1 MARGNIF
8 LGKARGKVG
17 SVVLSKGRRGEMI
30 SRAYQ
35 PQVLNPKSSS
45 QVLQRALFA
54 SATIAGSK
62 LSDLVDH
69 SFDGIKEGQDNRNE
83 FVRLNTNA
91 LRAIAK
97 SEGQATVN
105 PFVSAKGSGMIKPAP
120 WILSNG
126 SLGVCNVGQ
135 YLTTSLNVDGVPTS
149 PGSLA
154 AWKKAFPWIKGGAQ
168 LTIVAIIR
176 ERKILDGISF
186 NVRKYR
192 VVFNSLIDTLPID
205 SSLGTYSS
213 GIGWGFYTGLLD
225 LTKCSGGVV
234 NNIGDDKVY
243 SFNHLYVIDGEQEGD
258 PSHIGLV
265 PLDRLYIPE
274 AWAVIG
280 TQYDDTL
287 TDPWKHTKSKMYVSS
302 EYEDSNDNIATYGKQ
317 NRIVSSEYYLDQAEG
332 YGDTI
337 DNLTLDEIVSGVVGS
352 QGVVE
357 KVLKYG
363 STNTYGPIAEG
374 SPVYF
379 QFVLPSGF
387 KASNVK
393 AYNGESSLGNDWAIQ
408 ITNNGKIVN
417 ISGPMPT
424 TASFQANI
432 SFDVFNKLNGSS
444 VGRAAI
450 RCNVSKAN
458 S

>member
-91 LRAIAK
+91 LRTIAK
-97 SEGQATVN
+97 SEGQASVN

-126 SLGVCNVGQ
+126 SLGVCNVGE
-135 YLTTSLNVDGVPTS
+135 YLTSGVTIDGTPFE
-149 PGSLA
+149 PGMLA
-154 AWKKAFPWIKGGAQ
+154 AWKSAFPWIKGGAQ
-168 LTIVAIIR
+168 LTIVSIIR
-176 ERKILDGISF
+176 KTNILEGISF
-186 NVRKYR
+186 FVRKYR
-192 VVFNSLIDTLPID
+192 VVFKSLIDSLPLDTIFGD
-205 SSLGTYSS
+205 AAG
-213 GIGWGFYTGLLD
+213 GWGFYTDFLD
-225 LTKCSGGVV
+225 LPKCSGGVV
-234 NNIGDDKVY
+234 HDIIGRKVY
-243 SFNHLYVIDGEQEGD
+243 TLEYLANISGEVNHIGFVSNSHLYV
-258 PSHIGLV
+258 PV
-265 PLDRLYIPE
+265 

-287 TDPWKHTKSKMYVSS
+287 TDPWKHTHSKMYVSS
-302 EYEDSNDNIATYGKQ
+302 EYEDTDDNIATYGAQ
-317 NRIVSSEYYLDQAEG
+317 RRIVSSEYYLDQAEG

-337 DNLTLDEIVSGVVGS
+337 DNVTLDEIVSGVVGS
-352 QGVVE
+352 QGVNE
-357 KVLKYG
+357 KVLTYG
-363 STNTYGPIAEG
+363 GTNNYGPIAEG

-387 KASNVK
+387 KASNVS
-393 AYNGESSLGNDWAIQ
+393 AYNGEAALGNDWAIQ
-408 ITNNGKIVN
+408 ITNNGQIVN

-424 TASFQANI
+424 TTSFQANI
-432 SFDVFNKLNGSS
+432 SFDVFNRMNGSS

>member
-91 LRAIAK
+91 LRALAK
-97 SEGQATVN
+97 SDGQASVN

-126 SLGVCNVGQ
+126 SLGVCNVGKD
-135 YLTTSLNVDGVPTS
+135 LTTRVNDGAS
-149 PGSLA
+149 PLDADTLA
-154 AWKKAFPWIKGGAQ
+154 AWKSAFPWIKGGAQ
-168 LTIVAIIR
+168 LTIVSIIQKR
-176 ERKILDGISF
+176 SILEGISF
-186 NVRKYR
+186 IVRKYR
-192 VVFNSLIDTLPID
+192 VVFKPLIDSLPGD
-205 SSLGTYSS
+205 YSLGDNGSN
-213 GIGWGFYTGLLD
+213 GWGFKTALLD
-225 LTKCSGGVV
+225 ITKCSGGLV
-234 NNIGDDKVY
+234 NAVAEGNVY
-243 SFNHLYVIDGEQEGD
+243 SNPYLFEEDG
-258 PSHIGLV
+258 HIGFV
-265 PLDRLYIPE
+265 SRTDLYIPV

-280 TQYDDTL
+280 THYDDTL
-287 TDPWKHTKSKMYVSS
+287 ADPWKHTQSKMYVSS
-302 EYEDSNDNIATYGKQ
+302 EYEDSNDNIATYGAQ

-352 QGVVE
+352 QGVTE
-357 KVLKYG
+357 KVLSYG
-363 STNTYGPIAEG
+363 GSNNYGPIAEG

-393 AYNGESSLGNDWAIQ
+393 AYNGESALGNDWAIQ
-408 ITNNGKIVN
+408 ITNNGQIVN

-432 SFDVFNKLNGSS
+432 SFDVFNRLNGSS

-450 RCNVSKAN
+450 RSNISKAN

>member
-91 LRAIAK
+91 LREIAK
-97 SEGQATVN
+97 SDGQASVN

-126 SLGVCNVGQ
+126 SLGVCNVGKD
-135 YLTTSLNVDGVPTS
+135 LTTSVPVVGSVVDAST
-149 PGSLA
+149 LA
-154 AWKKAFPWIKGGAQ
+154 AWKSSFPWIKGGAQ
-168 LTIVAIIR
+168 LTIVTIIR
-176 ERKILDGISF
+176 KRSILEGISF
-186 NVRKYR
+186 IVRKYR
-192 VVFNSLIDTLPID
+192 VVFKSIIDSLPIT
-205 SSLGTYSS
+205 SSLGDRVN
-213 GIGWGFYTGLLD
+213 GWGFNIDLLD
-225 LTKCSGGVV
+225 IPKCSGGAVHEA
-234 NNIGDDKVY
+234 GLTKVY
-243 SFNHLYVIDGEQEGD
+243 SFQYLDFYEGEVTGS
-258 PSHIGLV
+258 SHIGLV
-265 PLDRLYIPE
+265 SNTDLYKPV

-287 TDPWKHTKSKMYVSS
+287 TDPWKHTHSKMYVSS
-302 EYEDSNDNIATYGKQ
+302 EYEDTNDNIATYGAQ
-317 NRIVSSEYYLDQAEG
+317 RRIVSSEYYLDQAEG

-337 DNLTLDEIVSGVVGS
+337 DNVTLDEIVSGVVGS
-352 QGVVE
+352 QGVNE
-357 KVLKYG
+357 EVLTYG
-363 STNTYGPIAEG
+363 GTNTYGPIAEG

-393 AYNGESSLGNDWAIQ
+393 ASNGEVALGNDWAIQ
-408 ITNNGKIVN
+408 ITNNGQIVN

-432 SFDVFNKLNGSS
+432 SFDVFNRLNGSS

>member
-97 SEGQATVN
+97 SEGQASVN
-105 PFVSAKGSGMIKPAP
+105 HFVSAKGSGMIKPAP

-126 SLGVCNVGQ
+126 SLGVCNVGE
-135 YLTTSLNVDGVPTS
+135 YLTTSLTIAGTQFE
-149 PGSLA
+149 PGMLA
-154 AWKKAFPWIKGGAQ
+154 AWKSAFPWIKGGAQ
-168 LTIVAIIR
+168 LTIVSIIR
-176 ERKILDGISF
+176 KRNLIEGISF
-186 NVRKYR
+186 IVRKYR
-192 VVFNSLIDTLPID
+192 VVFKSLIDSLP
-205 SSLGTYSS
+205 LNTNFGEQAA
-213 GIGWGFYTGLLD
+213 GGWGFYTDFLD
-225 LTKCSGGVV
+225 LPKCSGGVV
-234 NNIGDDKVY
+234 NDTDSGKVY
-243 SFNHLYVIDGEQEGD
+243 SFEYLDELEG
-258 PSHIGLV
+258 PERIGLA
-265 PLDRLYIPE
+265 PIAHLYIPE

-280 TQYDDTL
+280 TQYDDSL
-287 TDPWKHTKSKMYVSS
+287 ADPWKHTSSKMFVSPD
-302 EYEDSNDNIATYGKQ
+302 YQDADDNIATYGAQ
-317 NRIVSSEYYLDQAEG
+317 RRIVSSEYYLDQAEG

-337 DNLTLDEIVSGVVGS
+337 DNVTLDEIVSGVVGS
-352 QGVVE
+352 QGVNE
-357 KVLKYG
+357 AILTYG
-363 STNTYGPIAEG
+363 KTNTYGPIAEG

-393 AYNGESSLGNDWAIQ
+393 ASNGEAALGNDWAIQ
-408 ITNNGKIVN
+408 ITNNGQIVN

-432 SFDVFNKLNGSS
+432 SFDVFNRLNGSS

>member
-97 SEGQATVN
+97 SDGQASVN

-126 SLGVCNVGQ
+126 SLGVCNVGE
-135 YLTTSLNVDGVPTS
+135 YLTTNVGENHGPD
-149 PGSLA
+149 SLA

-168 LTIVAIIR
+168 LTIVSIIR
-176 ERKILDGISF
+176 KRKMPVGVSYY
-186 NVRKYR
+186 VRKYR
-192 VVFNSLIDTLPID
+192 VVFKPLIDSLPSHFI
-205 SSLGTYSS
+205 LGDT
-213 GIGWGFYTGLLD
+213 GNGWGFYTDLLD

-234 NNIGDDKVY
+234 KDQGDNNKVY
-243 SFNHLYVIDGEQEGD
+243 SFEYLAFLDGEEGD
-258 PSHIGLV
+258 PTHIGFSDDKFV
-265 PLDRLYIPE
+265 KPV

-287 TDPWKHTKSKMYVSS
+287 TDPWKHTHSKMYVSS
-302 EYEDSNDNIATYGKQ
+302 EYVDTNDNIATYGSQK
-317 NRIVSSEYYLDQAEG
+317 RIVSSEYYLDQAEG

-337 DNLTLDEIVSGVVGS
+337 DNVTLDEIVSGVVGS
-352 QGVVE
+352 QGVDE

-363 STNTYGPIAEG
+363 GTNTYGPIAEG

-387 KASNVK
+387 KASNVR
-393 AYNGESSLGNDWAIQ
+393 ASNGEAALGNDWAIQ
-408 ITNNGKIVN
+408 ITNDGKIVN

-432 SFDVFNKLNGSS
+432 SFDVFSRLNGST

-450 RCNVSKAN
+450 RCNVSKSN
-458 S
+458 

>member
-17 SVVLSKGRRGEMI
+17 SVVLSKGKRGEMI

-62 LSDLVDH
+62 LSDLIDH

-91 LRAIAK
+91 LRALAK
-97 SEGQATVN
+97 SEGQASVN

-126 SLGVCNVGQ
+126 SLGVCNVGKD
-135 YLTTSLNVDGVPTS
+135 LTQAVSAEGAGT
-149 PGSLA
+149 LA
-154 AWKKAFPWIKGGAQ
+154 AWKSSFPWIKGGAQ

-176 ERKILDGISF
+176 KRSILDGISF
-186 NVRKYR
+186 IVRKYR
-192 VVFNSLIDTLPID
+192 VVFKSLIDSLPQ
-205 SSLGTYSS
+205 SYKLGENYN
-213 GIGWGFYTGLLD
+213 GWGFYTDLLD
-225 LTKCSGGVV
+225 IPKCSGGVA
-234 NNIGDDKVY
+234 IEAGPKVY
-243 SFNHLYVIDGEQEGD
+243 SLDYLHEEEGGEH
-258 PSHIGLV
+258 PAHIGILTDN
-265 PLDRLYIPE
+265 PLYTPV

-287 TDPWKHTKSKMYVSS
+287 TDPWKHTKSTMFVSP
-302 EYEDSNDNIATYGKQ
+302 EYQDGNDNIATYGAPS
-317 NRIVSSEYYLDQAEG
+317 RIVSSEYYLDQAEG

-337 DNLTLDEIVSGVVGS
+337 DNVTLDEIVSGVVGS
-352 QGVVE
+352 QGVAE
-357 KVLKYG
+357 QVLTYG
-363 STNTYGPIAEG
+363 KTNTYGPIAEG

-393 AYNGESSLGNDWAIQ
+393 ASNGEAALGNDWAIQ
-408 ITNNGKIVN
+408 ITNNGQIVN

-432 SFDVFNKLNGSS
+432 SFDVFNRLNGSS

>member
-91 LRAIAK
+91 LRALAK
-97 SEGQATVN
+97 SEGQATIN

-126 SLGVCNVGQ
+126 SLGVCNVGE
-135 YLTTSLNVDGVPTS
+135 YLTTALA
-149 PGSLA
+149 GSYGPDTLA
-154 AWKKAFPWIKGGAQ
+154 AWKTAFPWIKGGAQ
-168 LTIVAIIR
+168 LTIVSII
-176 ERKILDGISF
+176 KKTSILEGISF
-186 NVRKYR
+186 FVRKYR
-192 VVFNSLIDTLPID
+192 VVFNPLIDSFPRDNSIGANN
-205 SSLGTYSS
+205 GT
-213 GIGWGFYTGLLD
+213 GWGFNTDILD
-225 LTKCSGGVV
+225 ITKCSGGVV
-234 NNIGDDKVY
+234 VDTGLSKVY
-243 SFNHLYVIDGEQEGD
+243 SFEYLATIEGD

-265 PLDRLYIPE
+265 SNSHLYVPV

-287 TDPWKHTKSKMYVSS
+287 SDPWKHTQSKMYVST
-302 EYEDSNDNIATYGKQ
+302 EYEDTNDNIATYGAQ
-317 NRIVSSEYYLDQAEG
+317 QRIVSSEYYLDQAEG

-337 DNLTLDEIVSGVVGS
+337 DNVTLDEIVSGVVGS
-352 QGVVE
+352 QGVE
-357 KVLKYG
+357 EQILKYG
-363 STNTYGPIAEG
+363 GTNTYGPIAEG

-387 KASNVK
+387 KASNVR
-393 AYNGESSLGNDWAIQ
+393 ASNGEASLGNDWAIQ
-408 ITNNGKIVN
+408 ITNNGQIVN

-432 SFDVFNKLNGSS
+432 SFDVFNRLNGSS

>member
-91 LRAIAK
+91 LRALAV
-97 SEGQATVN
+97 SDGQATVN

-126 SLGVCNVGQ
+126 SLGACNVGV
-135 YLTTSLNVDGVPTS
+135 YLINSADPNTFG
-149 PGSLA
+149 
-154 AWKKAFPWIKGGAQ
+154 AWKQAFPWIKGGAQ
-168 LTIVAIIR
+168 FTIVSINQRFSAT
-176 ERKILDGISF
+176 EGF
-186 NVRKYR
+186 TYFVYKYR
-192 VVFNSLIDTLPID
+192 VVFNSLIDRIADD
-205 SSLGTYSS
+205 SVTIGSVGN
-213 GIGWGFYTGLLD
+213 IQGWGFYNQYLD
-225 LTKCSGGVV
+225 LTKCSGGEDQGSEEGHVYACRQLV
-234 NNIGDDKVY
+234 NGELDDTEYIGFHSTIRFGTPV
-243 SFNHLYVIDGEQEGD
+243 
-258 PSHIGLV
+258 
-265 PLDRLYIPE
+265 

-287 TDPWKHTKSKMYVSS
+287 TDPWKHTSSKMFVSS
-302 EYEDSNDNIATYGKQ
+302 EYQDGNDNIATYGAQ

-332 YGDTI
+332 YGDII
-337 DNLTLDEIVSGVVGS
+337 DNVTLDEIVSGVVGS
-352 QGVVE
+352 QGVAE
-357 KVLKYG
+357 KVLTYG
-363 STNTYGPIAEG
+363 GTNTYGPIAEG

-387 KASNVK
+387 KASKVS
-393 AYNGESSLGNDWAIQ
+393 AYNGETVLGNDWAIQ
-408 ITNNGKIVN
+408 ITNNGQIVN

-432 SFDVFNKLNGSS
+432 SFDVFNRLNGSS

-450 RCNVSKAN
+450 RCNVSKSN
-458 S
+458 

>member
-62 LSDLVDH
+62 LSDLVNH

-91 LRAIAK
+91 LRALAV
-97 SEGQATVN
+97 SNGQASVN

-126 SLGVCNVGQ
+126 SLGVCNVGKD
-135 YLTTSLNVDGVPTS
+135 LTKSVSAEGAGT
-149 PGSLA
+149 LA
-154 AWKKAFPWIKGGAQ
+154 AWKEAFPWIKGGAQ

-176 ERKILDGISF
+176 KRNILEGISF
-186 NVRKYR
+186 VVRKYR
-192 VVFNSLIDTLPID
+192 VVFKSLIDSLPK
-205 SSLGTYSS
+205 TYRIGENYS
-213 GIGWGFYTGLLD
+213 GWGFYTDLLD
-225 LTKCSGGVV
+225 ITKCSGGRA
-234 NNIGDDKVY
+234 IETGPKVY
-243 SFNHLYVIDGEQEGD
+243 SFEYLHEEEGEQGD
-258 PSHIGLV
+258 PSHIGFLT
-265 PLDRLYIPE
+265 DFDLYKPV

-280 TQYDDTL
+280 THYDETL
-287 TDPWKHTKSKMYVSS
+287 ADPWKHTKSKMYVSS
-302 EYEDSNDNIATYGKQ
+302 EYEDSNDNIATYGAQ
-317 NRIVSSEYYLDQAEG
+317 RRIVSSEYYLDQAEG

-337 DNLTLDEIVSGVVGS
+337 DNVTLDEIVSGVVGS
-352 QGVVE
+352 QGVPE
-357 KVLKYG
+357 KVLTYSG
-363 STNTYGPIAEG
+363 TNNYGPIAEG

-387 KASNVK
+387 KASNVR
-393 AYNGESSLGNDWAIQ
+393 ASNGEAVLGNDWAIQ

-432 SFDVFNKLNGSS
+432 SFDVFNSLNGSS

-450 RCNVSKAN
+450 RCNVSKSN
-458 S
+458 

>member
-91 LRAIAK
+91 LRALAK
-97 SEGQATVN
+97 SDGQASVN

-126 SLGVCNVGQ
+126 SLGVCNVGKD
-135 YLTTSLNVDGVPTS
+135 LTTSFIDGDNTLDAS
-149 PGSLA
+149 SLA
-154 AWKKAFPWIKGGAQ
+154 AWKSAFPWIKGGAQ
-168 LTIVAIIR
+168 LTIVSIIR
-176 ERKILDGISF
+176 KRSILEGISF
-186 NVRKYR
+186 LVRKYR
-192 VVFNSLIDTLPID
+192 VVFKPLIDSLPKNYL
-205 SSLGTYSS
+205 LGHNAN
-213 GIGWGFYTGLLD
+213 GWGFYTDLLD

-234 NNIGDDKVY
+234 NGEEGSKVY
-243 SFNHLYVIDGEQEGD
+243 SFQYLFEEAEGQ
-258 PSHIGLV
+258 HTNIGLV
-265 PLDRLYIPE
+265 SNTDLYKPV

-287 TDPWKHTKSKMYVSS
+287 TDPWKHTQSKMYVSS
-302 EYEDSNDNIATYGKQ
+302 EYEDSNDNIATYGAQ
-317 NRIVSSEYYLDQAEG
+317 RRIVSSEYYLDQAEG

-337 DNLTLDEIVSGVVGS
+337 DNVTLDEIVSGVVGS
-352 QGVVE
+352 QGVSE
-357 KVLKYG
+357 KVLTYG
-363 STNTYGPIAEG
+363 GTNTYGPIAEG
-374 SPVYF
+374 SPMYF

-393 AYNGESSLGNDWAIQ
+393 ASNGEAALGNDWAIQ
-408 ITNNGKIVN
+408 ITNNGQIVN

-432 SFDVFNKLNGSS
+432 SFDVFNRLNGSS

>member
-105 PFVSAKGSGMIKPAP
+105 PFVPAKGSGMIKPAP
-120 WILSNG
+120 WILSKG
-126 SLGVCNVGQ
+126 SLGVCNVGK
-135 YLTTSLNVDGVPTS
+135 YITTSLNNTTGPDTLG
-149 PGSLA
+149 
-154 AWKKAFPWIKGGAQ
+154 AWKAAFPWIKAGAQ
-168 LTIVAIIR
+168 LTIVSIL
-176 ERKILDGISF
+176 RKRNLIEGISF
-186 NVRKYR
+186 IVRKYR
-192 VVFNSLIDTLPID
+192 VVFKSIID
-205 SSLGTYSS
+205 SLPSTYILGE
-213 GIGWGFYTGLLD
+213 IGGVGFGFYIDLLD

-234 NNIGDDKVY
+234 YDTGDAKVY
-243 SFNHLYVIDGEQEGD
+243 SCPNLGELDG
-258 PSHIGLV
+258 PTNIGFSS
-265 PLDRLYIPE
+265 DTHLYIPE

-287 TDPWKHTKSKMYVSS
+287 TDPWKHTSSKMFVSS
-302 EYEDSNDNIATYGKQ
+302 EYQDGNDNIATYGTQK
-317 NRIVSSEYYLDQAEG
+317 RIVSSEYYLDQAEG

-337 DNLTLDEIVSGVVGS
+337 DNVTLDEIVSGVVGS
-352 QGVVE
+352 QGVKE
-357 KVLKYG
+357 AVLTYG
-363 STNTYGPIAEG
+363 KTNTYGPIAEG

-393 AYNGESSLGNDWAIQ
+393 ASNGEAALGNDWAIQ
-408 ITNNGKIVN
+408 ITNNGQIVN

-432 SFDVFNKLNGSS
+432 SFDVFNRLNGSS

>member
-83 FVRLNTNA
+83 FVRLNTNT
-91 LRAIAK
+91 LRALAK
-97 SEGQATVN
+97 SEGQASVN

-126 SLGVCNVGQ
+126 SLGVCNVGE
-135 YLTTSLNVDGVPTS
+135 YLTTSLDFDDHTAAG
-149 PGSLA
+149 PGTLA
-154 AWKKAFPWIKGGAQ
+154 AWKSSFPWIKGGAQ
-168 LTIVAIIR
+168 LTIVSIIR
-176 ERKILDGISF
+176 KRNINVGSSF
-186 NVRKYR
+186 FVRKYR
-192 VVFNSLIDTLPID
+192 VVFKSLIDSLP
-205 SSLGTYSS
+205 SNYSLGENV
-213 GIGWGFYTGLLD
+213 GVGWGFHTDLLD

-234 NNIGDDKVY
+234 QGTGDSKVY
-243 SFNHLYVIDGEQEGD
+243 SFEYLVERQE
-258 PSHIGLV
+258 SEFWHIGLISD
-265 PLDRLYIPE
+265 DRLVKPV

-287 TDPWKHTKSKMYVSS
+287 TDPWKHTTSKMYVSS
-302 EYEDSNDNIATYGKQ
+302 EYQDTNDNIATYGAQK
-317 NRIVSSEYYLDQAEG
+317 RIVSSEYYLDQAEG

-337 DNLTLDEIVSGVVGS
+337 DNLTLDQIVSGVVGS
-352 QGVVE
+352 QGVNE
-357 KVLKYG
+357 AILTYG
-363 STNTYGPIAEG
+363 KTNTYGPIAEG

-387 KASNVK
+387 KASNVR
-393 AYNGESSLGNDWAIQ
+393 ASNGEAALGNDWAIQ
-408 ITNNGKIVN
+408 ITNNGQIVN

-432 SFDVFNKLNGSS
+432 SFDVFNRLNSSS

-450 RCNVSKAN
+450 RCNVSKSN
-458 S
+458 

>member
-91 LRAIAK
+91 LRVLAK
-97 SEGQATVN
+97 SEGQAAVN

-135 YLTTSLNVDGVPTS
+135 YLTTSGGSDIGPD
-149 PGSLA
+149 SLA
-154 AWKKAFPWIKGGAQ
+154 AWKTAFPWIKGGAQ
-168 LTIVAIIR
+168 LTIVSILR
-176 ERKILDGISF
+176 NRKMNEGISF
-186 NVRKYR
+186 YVRKYR
-192 VVFNSLIDTLPID
+192 VVFKPLIDSLPGAYV
-205 SSLGTYSS
+205 LG
-213 GIGWGFYTGLLD
+213 GNGDKGWGFKTDLLD
-225 LTKCSGGVV
+225 ITKCSGGFVSEAG
-234 NNIGDDKVY
+234 GDAKVY
-243 SFNHLYVIDGEQEGD
+243 SLEYLAEEDG
-258 PSHIGLV
+258 HIGLV
-265 PLDRLYIPE
+265 SPDRLHIPE

-287 TDPWKHTKSKMYVSS
+287 TDPWKHTQSKMYVSS
-302 EYEDSNDNIATYGKQ
+302 EYEDTNDNIATYGAQ
-317 NRIVSSEYYLDQAEG
+317 RRIVSSEYYLDQAEG
-332 YGDTI
+332 YGDKI
-337 DNLTLDEIVSGVVGS
+337 DNVTLDEIVSGVVGS
-352 QGVVE
+352 QGVPE
-357 KVLKYG
+357 KVLTYSG
-363 STNTYGPIAEG
+363 TNTYGPIAEG
-374 SPVYF
+374 SPLYF

-393 AYNGESSLGNDWAIQ
+393 ASNGEASLGNDWAIQ
-408 ITNNGKIVN
+408 ITNDGKIVN

-432 SFDVFNKLNGSS
+432 SFDVFSRLNGST

-450 RCNVSKAN
+450 RCNVSKSN
-458 S
+458 

>member
-69 SFDGIKEGQDNRNE
+69 SFDGIKEGQANRNE

-91 LRAIAK
+91 LREIAK
-97 SEGQATVN
+97 NEGQASVN
-105 PFVSAKGSGMIKPAP
+105 HFVSAKGSGMIKPAP

-126 SLGVCNVGQ
+126 SLGVCNVGE
-135 YLTTSLNVDGVPTS
+135 YLTTSLSVEGTLS
-149 PGSLA
+149 PADSIA
-154 AWKKAFPWIKGGAQ
+154 AWKSAFPWIKGGAQ
-168 LTIVAIIR
+168 LTIVSIIR
-176 ERKILDGISF
+176 KRNLIEGISF
-186 NVRKYR
+186 IVRKYR
-192 VVFNSLIDTLPID
+192 VVFKPLIDSLPI
-205 SSLGTYSS
+205 SSIIGAHGS
-213 GIGWGFYTGLLD
+213 GSGWGFFTDLLD
-225 LTKCSGGVV
+225 LTKCSGGRV
-234 NNIGDDKVY
+234 NSTGDRNVY
-243 SFNHLYVIDGEQEGD
+243 SFNFLALQAEGQQ
-258 PSHIGLV
+258 SHIGLV
-265 PLDRLYIPE
+265 PEAHLFIPE

-287 TDPWKHTKSKMYVSS
+287 TDPWKHTSSKMFVSS
-302 EYEDSNDNIATYGKQ
+302 EYQDGNDNIATYGAQ
-317 NRIVSSEYYLDQAEG
+317 RRIVSSEYYLDQAEG

-337 DNLTLDEIVSGVVGS
+337 DNVTLDEIVSGVVGS
-352 QGVVE
+352 QGVPE
-357 KVLKYG
+357 KVLNYG
-363 STNTYGPIAEG
+363 GTNNYGPIAEG

-393 AYNGESSLGNDWAIQ
+393 ASNGEAALGNDWAIQ

-432 SFDVFNKLNGSS
+432 SFDVFNQLNGSS

>member
-69 SFDGIKEGQDNRNE
+69 SFDGIKEGQANRNE

-91 LRAIAK
+91 LRALAK
-97 SEGQATVN
+97 SEGQASVN

-135 YLTTSLNVDGVPTS
+135 YLTTSTADGLGPDT
-149 PGSLA
+149 LA
-154 AWKKAFPWIKGGAQ
+154 AWKSAFPWIKGGAQ
-168 LTIVAIIR
+168 LTIVSIIR
-176 ERKILDGISF
+176 QRKILEGISF
-186 NVRKYR
+186 FVRKYR
-192 VVFNSLIDTLPID
+192 VVFKPLIDSLPRD
-205 SSLGTYSS
+205 TPLGDGVS
-213 GIGWGFYTGLLD
+213 WGFYTDFLD

-234 NNIGDDKVY
+234 YNIANGKIY
-243 SFNHLYVIDGEQEGD
+243 ECEYLNLINGEQEGD
-258 PSHIGLV
+258 PTHIGFIS
-265 PLDRLYIPE
+265 DIDLYKPV

-287 TDPWKHTKSKMYVSS
+287 TDPWKHTQSKMYVSR
-302 EYEDSNDNIATYGKQ
+302 EYEDTNDNIATYGAQK
-317 NRIVSSEYYLDQAEG
+317 RIVSSEYYLDQAEG

-337 DNLTLDEIVSGVVGS
+337 DNVTLDEIVSGVVGS
-352 QGVVE
+352 QGVNE
-357 KVLKYG
+357 KVLTYG
-363 STNTYGPIAEG
+363 GTNTYGPIAEG

-393 AYNGESSLGNDWAIQ
+393 ASNGEAALGNDWAIQ
-408 ITNNGKIVN
+408 ITNDGKIVN

-450 RCNVSKAN
+450 RCNVSKSN
-458 S
+458 

>member
-97 SEGQATVN
+97 SDGQASVN

-126 SLGVCNVGQ
+126 SLGDCNVGK
-135 YLTTSLNVDGVPTS
+135 YITSSLKVYDQTAGPD
-149 PGSLA
+149 SLA
-154 AWKKAFPWIKGGAQ
+154 AWKRSFPWIKGGAQ
-168 LTIVAIIR
+168 LTIVSIIR
-176 ERKILDGISF
+176 QRNILEGISYF
-186 NVRKYR
+186 VRKYR
-192 VVFNSLIDTLPID
+192 VVFKSLIDSLPSTYTLGEIGGD
-205 SSLGTYSS
+205 
-213 GIGWGFYTGLLD
+213 GWGFYTDLLD

-234 NNIGDDKVY
+234 YDTGDAKVYLCHYLGELDGPTNIGFSSDTD
-243 SFNHLYVIDGEQEGD
+243 LYKPV
-258 PSHIGLV
+258 
-265 PLDRLYIPE
+265 

-287 TDPWKHTKSKMYVSS
+287 TDPWKHTQSKMFVSPD
-302 EYEDSNDNIATYGKQ
+302 YQDTNDNIATYGAQ
-317 NRIVSSEYYLDQAEG
+317 RRIVSSEYYLDQAEG

-337 DNLTLDEIVSGVVGS
+337 DNVTLDEIVSGVVGS
-352 QGVVE
+352 QGVKE
-357 KVLKYG
+357 AVLTYG
-363 STNTYGPIAEG
+363 KTNTYGPIAEG

-393 AYNGESSLGNDWAIQ
+393 ASNGEAALGNDWAIQ
-408 ITNNGKIVN
+408 ITNDGKIVN

-432 SFDVFNKLNGSS
+432 SFDVFSRLNGSS

>member
-69 SFDGIKEGQDNRNE
+69 SFDGIKEGQANRNE

-97 SEGQATVN
+97 SDGQASVN

-126 SLGVCNVGQ
+126 SLGVCNVGED
-135 YLTTSLNVDGVPTS
+135 LTTAIIDG
-149 PGSLA
+149 GSTYDADTLA
-154 AWKKAFPWIKGGAQ
+154 AWKSAFPWLKGGAQ
-168 LTIVAIIR
+168 LTIVSIIR
-176 ERKILDGISF
+176 KTNLIEGISF
-186 NVRKYR
+186 IVRKYR
-192 VVFNSLIDTLPID
+192 VVFKSIID
-205 SSLGTYSS
+205 SLPRNAILGVS
-213 GIGWGFYTGLLD
+213 GKGWGFYTALLD
-225 LTKCSGGVV
+225 LPKCSGGVV
-234 NNIGDDKVY
+234 SGEGDAQVY
-243 SFNHLYVIDGEQEGD
+243 SFDFLEMQGGQGI
-258 PSHIGLV
+258 PTHIGLV
-265 PLDRLYIPE
+265 EISHLYIPE

-280 TQYDDTL
+280 TQYDETL
-287 TDPWKHTKSKMYVSS
+287 ADPWKHTSSKMFVSPD
-302 EYEDSNDNIATYGKQ
+302 YQDSDDNIATYGAQK
-317 NRIVSSEYYLDQAEG
+317 RIVSSEYYLDQAEG

-337 DNLTLDEIVSGVVGS
+337 DNVTLDEIVSGVVGS
-352 QGVVE
+352 QGVTE
-357 KVLKYG
+357 KVMTYG
-363 STNTYGPIAEG
+363 GTNTYGPIAEG
-374 SPVYF
+374 SPMYF

-393 AYNGESSLGNDWAIQ
+393 ASNGEAALGNDWAIQ
-408 ITNNGKIVN
+408 ITNNGQIVN

-432 SFDVFNKLNGSS
+432 SFDVFNRLNGSS

>member
-97 SEGQATVN
+97 SDGQASVN

-126 SLGVCNVGQ
+126 SLGVCNVGK
-135 YLTTSLNVDGVPTS
+135 YLTSTLSLGGNKLEANT
-149 PGSLA
+149 LA
-154 AWKKAFPWIKGGAQ
+154 AWKSAFPWIKGGAQ
-168 LTIVAIIR
+168 LTIVSIIR
-176 ERKILDGISF
+176 KRHLIEGISF
-186 NVRKYR
+186 IVRKYR
-192 VVFNSLIDTLPID
+192 VVFKPLIDSLPGD
-205 SSLGTYSS
+205 YVLGGT
-213 GIGWGFYTGLLD
+213 GDEAWGFNIDLLD
-225 LTKCSGGVV
+225 LTKCSGGIVR
-234 NNIGDDKVY
+234 NTANSQVY
-243 SFNHLYVIDGEQEGD
+243 AFEYLAFIVGEGPDD

-265 PLDRLYIPE
+265 ENTHLYIPE

-287 TDPWKHTKSKMYVSS
+287 ADPWKHTQSKMYVST
-302 EYEDSNDNIATYGKQ
+302 EYEDTDDNIATYGAQ
-317 NRIVSSEYYLDQAEG
+317 RRIVSSEYYLDQAEG

-352 QGVVE
+352 QGVNE
-357 KVLKYG
+357 KVLTYG
-363 STNTYGPIAEG
+363 GTNNYGPIAEG
-374 SPVYF
+374 SPMYF

-387 KASNVK
+387 KASNVN
-393 AYNGESSLGNDWAIQ
+393 AYNGESALGNDWAIQ
-408 ITNNGKIVN
+408 ITNNGQIVN

-432 SFDVFNKLNGSS
+432 SFDVFNRLNGSS

-450 RCNVSKAN
+450 RCNVSKSN
-458 S
+458 

>member
-69 SFDGIKEGQDNRNE
+69 SFDGIKEGQANRNE

-91 LRAIAK
+91 LRTLSK
-97 SEGQATVN
+97 SEGQAIVN

-126 SLGVCNVGQ
+126 SLGVCNVGKD
-135 YLTTSLNVDGVPTS
+135 LTTAVLYGGKTVEADT
-149 PGSLA
+149 LA
-154 AWKKAFPWIKGGAQ
+154 AWIAAFPWIKGGAQ
-168 LTIVAIIR
+168 LTIVSIIR
-176 ERKILDGISF
+176 KRNMNQGISF
-186 NVRKYR
+186 FVRKYR
-192 VVFNSLIDTLPID
+192 VVFKPLIDSLPRD
-205 SSLGTYSS
+205 SKIG
-213 GIGWGFYTGLLD
+213 GNGNGWGFYTDLLD

-234 NNIGDDKVY
+234 STANDSKVY
-243 SFNHLYVIDGEQEGD
+243 SFDHLEKQDGGEI

-265 PLDRLYIPE
+265 PINHLFIPE

-287 TDPWKHTKSKMYVSS
+287 TDPWKHTSSKMFVSP
-302 EYEDSNDNIATYGKQ
+302 EYEDGNDNIATYGSQK
-317 NRIVSSEYYLDQAEG
+317 RIVSSEYYLDQAEG

-337 DNLTLDEIVSGVVGS
+337 DNVTLDEIVSGVVGS
-352 QGVVE
+352 QGVPE
-357 KVLKYG
+357 KVLSYG
-363 STNTYGPIAEG
+363 GTNTYGPIAEG

-387 KASNVK
+387 KASNVR
-393 AYNGESSLGNDWAIQ
+393 ASNGEAVLGNDWAIQ
-408 ITNNGKIVN
+408 ITNNGQIVN

-432 SFDVFNKLNGSS
+432 SFDVFNRLNSSS

-450 RCNVSKAN
+450 RCNISKSN
-458 S
+458 

>member
-17 SVVLSKGRRGEMI
+17 SIVLAKGKRGEMI

-83 FVRLNTNA
+83 FVRLNTKA
-91 LRAIAK
+91 LRAIATGQ
-97 SEGQATVN
+97 GQASVN
-105 PFVSAKGSGMIKPAP
+105 PFVSAKGSSMIKPAP
-120 WILSNG
+120 WIVSNG
-126 SLGVCNVGQ
+126 SLGVCNVGS
-135 YLTTSLNVDGVPTS
+135 YLVQDANVGKLGV
-149 PGSLA
+149 
-154 AWKKAFPWIKGGAQ
+154 WKHAFPWIKGGAQ
-168 LTIVAIIR
+168 FTIVYIKRIR
-176 ERKILDGISF
+176 KTAVSGGGYEYS
-186 NVRKYR
+186 VVKYR
-192 VVFNSLIDTLPID
+192 VVFNSLIDRLSDDDIIGT
-205 SSLGTYSS
+205 SSANR
-213 GIGWGFYTGLLD
+213 WGFITDYLD

-234 NNIGDDKVY
+234 EAATPFEVY
-243 SFNHLYVIDGEQEGD
+243 ACRDLSEEHSDVGATVTFTGSIVAA
-258 PSHIGLV
+258 PV
-265 PLDRLYIPE
+265 

-280 TQYDDTL
+280 TQYDASL
-287 TDPWKHTKSKMYVSS
+287 TDPWKHTSSKMFVSS
-302 EYEDSNDNIATYGKQ
+302 DYQDSNDNIATYGAQ
-317 NRIVSSEYYLDQAEG
+317 SRIVSSEYYLDQAES
-332 YGDTI
+332 YGDII
-337 DNLTLDEIVSGVVGS
+337 DSVTLDQIVSGVVGS
-352 QGVVE
+352 QGVTE
-357 KVLKYG
+357 KVLTYG

-393 AYNGESSLGNDWAIQ
+393 AYNGETVLGNDWSIQ
-408 ITNNGKIVN
+408 ITNNGQIVN

-424 TASFQANI
+424 TASFQANM
-432 SFDVFNKLNGSS
+432 SFDVFNRLNGSS

>member
-91 LRAIAK
+91 LRALAK
-97 SEGQATVN
+97 SDGQASVN

-126 SLGVCNVGQ
+126 SLGVCNVGE
-135 YLTTSLNVDGVPTS
+135 YLTTEVDFGDHTS
-149 PGSLA
+149 AGSGTLA

-176 ERKILDGISF
+176 KRNLVEGISF
-186 NVRKYR
+186 FVRKYR
-192 VVFNSLIDTLPID
+192 VVFKSLIDSLPI
-205 SSLGTYSS
+205 SSSIGYN
-213 GIGWGFYTGLLD
+213 GNGWGFYTDLLD

-234 NNIGDDKVY
+234 NDTDGGKVY
-243 SFNHLYVIDGEQEGD
+243 SFEYLLEEDSPTRRIGFTPITDLYKPV
-258 PSHIGLV
+258 S
-265 PLDRLYIPE
+265 
-274 AWAVIG
+274 WAVIG

-287 TDPWKHTKSKMYVSS
+287 TDPWKHTSSKMFVSS
-302 EYEDSNDNIATYGKQ
+302 EYQDGNDNIATYGAQK
-317 NRIVSSEYYLDQAEG
+317 RIVSSEYYLDQAEG

-337 DNLTLDEIVSGVVGS
+337 DDVTLDEIVSGVVGS
-352 QGVVE
+352 QGVNE
-357 KVLKYG
+357 AILTYG
-363 STNTYGPIAEG
+363 KTNTYGPIAEG

-393 AYNGESSLGNDWAIQ
+393 ASNGEAALGNDWAIQ
-408 ITNNGKIVN
+408 ITNNGQIVN

-432 SFDVFNKLNGSS
+432 SFDVFNRMNGSS

>member
-97 SEGQATVN
+97 SDGQATVN

-126 SLGVCNVGQ
+126 SLGVCNVGK
-135 YLTTSLNVDGVPTS
+135 YLTTSLDDNIGS
-149 PGSLA
+149 GSLA
-154 AWKKAFPWIKGGAQ
+154 AWKSAFPWIKGGAQ
-168 LTIVAIIR
+168 LTIVCIIR
-176 ERKILDGISF
+176 KRNILEGISYF
-186 NVRKYR
+186 VRKYR
-192 VVFNSLIDTLPID
+192 VVFKPLIDSLPRD
-205 SSLGTYSS
+205 YVLGDT
-213 GIGWGFYTGLLD
+213 GNGWGFYTDLLD

-234 NNIGDDKVY
+234 YDTGDAKVY
-243 SFNHLYVIDGEQEGD
+243 SFEYLYWIDGEQEGD
-258 PSHIGLV
+258 PTHIGLTS
-265 PLDRLYIPE
+265 PNDFYKPE

-287 TDPWKHTKSKMYVSS
+287 TDPWKHTSSKMFVSS
-302 EYEDSNDNIATYGKQ
+302 EYEDTNDNIATYGAPR
-317 NRIVSSEYYLDQAEG
+317 RIVSSEYYLDQAEG

-352 QGVVE
+352 QGVKE
-357 KVLKYG
+357 AVLTYG
-363 STNTYGPIAEG
+363 KTNTYGPIAEG

-393 AYNGESSLGNDWAIQ
+393 ASNGEAALGNDWAIQ
-408 ITNNGKIVN
+408 ITNDGKIVN

-432 SFDVFNKLNGSS
+432 SFDVFSRLNGST

>member
-35 PQVLNPKSSS
+35 PQVKNPKSST

-54 SATIAGSK
+54 SATIACSK

-97 SEGQATVN
+97 SEGQASVN

-120 WILSNG
+120 WIVSNG
-126 SLGVCNVGQ
+126 SLGVCNVGE
-135 YLTTSLNVDGVPTS
+135 YLTTSLTIQGAKLEADT
-149 PGSLA
+149 LA
-154 AWKKAFPWIKGGAQ
+154 AWKSAFPWIKGGAQ
-168 LTIVAIIR
+168 LTIVSIIR
-176 ERKILDGISF
+176 QRNILEGISF
-186 NVRKYR
+186 YVRKYR
-192 VVFNSLIDTLPID
+192 VVFKSLIDSLPSSYTLG
-205 SSLGTYSS
+205 LNGN
-213 GIGWGFYTGLLD
+213 GWGFFTELLD

-234 NNIGDDKVY
+234 SETRDGKVY
-243 SFNHLYVIDGEQEGD
+243 SFDHLALQKGEEEDD

-265 PLDRLYIPE
+265 PISKLYIPE

-287 TDPWKHTKSKMYVSS
+287 TDPWKHTQSKMYVSS
-302 EYEDSNDNIATYGKQ
+302 EYEDTNDNIVTYGAPR
-317 NRIVSSEYYLDQAEG
+317 RIVSSEYYLDQAEG

-337 DNLTLDEIVSGVVGS
+337 DNVTLDQIVSGVVGS
-352 QGVVE
+352 QGVDE
-357 KVLKYG
+357 NVLKYG
-363 STNTYGPIAEG
+363 GTNTYGPIAEG

-393 AYNGESSLGNDWAIQ
+393 AFNGEAALGNDWAIQ
-408 ITNNGKIVN
+408 ITNDGKIVN

>member
-17 SVVLSKGRRGEMI
+17 SVVLSKGKRGEMI

-83 FVRLNTNA
+83 FVRINTNA

-97 SEGQATVN
+97 SEGQAAVN

-126 SLGVCNVGQ
+126 SLGICNVGE
-135 YLTTSLNVDGVPTS
+135 YLTTSSAQYGDDTLG
-149 PGSLA
+149 
-154 AWKKAFPWIKGGAQ
+154 AWKASFPWIKGGAQ
-168 LTIVAIIR
+168 LTIVSIIR
-176 ERKILDGISF
+176 KRNIHVGISF
-186 NVRKYR
+186 YVRKYR
-192 VVFNSLIDTLPID
+192 VVFNSLIDRLPANNSIGAK
-205 SSLGTYSS
+205 GT
-213 GIGWGFYTGLLD
+213 GWGFYTNLLD
-225 LTKCSGGVV
+225 LPKCSGGKIIK
-234 NNIGDDKVY
+234 NDGENVY
-243 SFNHLYVIDGEQEGD
+243 SFEYLDFIDGDKEGD
-258 PSHIGLV
+258 PSHIGLISDDKFV
-265 PLDRLYIPE
+265 KPV

-280 TQYDDTL
+280 THYDDTL
-287 TDPWKHTKSKMYVSS
+287 SDPWKHTTSKMYVSS
-302 EYEDSNDNIATYGKQ
+302 EYQDTNDNIVTYGSQK
-317 NRIVSSEYYLDQAEG
+317 RIVSSEYYLDQAEG

-337 DNLTLDEIVSGVVGS
+337 DNVTLDEIVSGVVGS
-352 QGVVE
+352 QGVPE
-357 KVLKYG
+357 KVLTYG
-363 STNTYGPIAEG
+363 GTNTYGPIAEG
-374 SPVYF
+374 APVYF

-387 KASNVK
+387 KASNVR
-393 AYNGESSLGNDWAIQ
+393 ASNGENVLGNDWAIQ
-408 ITNNGKIVN
+408 ITNNGQIVN

-432 SFDVFNKLNGSS
+432 SFDVFNRLNSSS

-450 RCNVSKAN
+450 RCNISKSN
-458 S
+458 

>member
-91 LRAIAK
+91 LRAL
-97 SEGQATVN
+97 SVSDGQASVN
-105 PFVSAKGSGMIKPAP
+105 PFVSAKGSGMLKPAP

-126 SLGVCNVGQ
+126 SLGECNVGSQ
-135 YLTTSLNVDGVPTS
+135 LINHTDPNQLV
-149 PGSLA
+149 
-154 AWKKAFPWIKGGAQ
+154 AWKEKFPWIKGGAQ
-168 LTIVAIIR
+168 LTIVSINMR
-176 ERKILDGISF
+176 WVKGGGKEYF
-186 NVRKYR
+186 VYKYR
-192 VVFNSLIDTLPID
+192 VVFNSLVDRMDDFEGFGVPT
-205 SSLGTYSS
+205 SWGY
-213 GIGWGFYTGLLD
+213 GFYTKYLD
-225 LTKCSGGVV
+225 LTKCSGGEDHP
-234 NNIGDDKVY
+234 GDEDGHVY
-243 SFNHLYVIDGEQEGD
+243 TCRELTFVEGEETGSVEFTGSIRLGQ
-258 PSHIGLV
+258 
-265 PLDRLYIPE
+265 PL

-280 TQYDDTL
+280 TQYDETL
-287 TDPWKHTKSKMYVSS
+287 ADPWKHTSSKMFVSS
-302 EYEDSNDNIATYGKQ
+302 EYQDGNDNIATYGAPS
-317 NRIVSSEYYLDQAEG
+317 RIVSSEYYLDQAEG

-337 DNLTLDEIVSGVVGS
+337 DNVTLDEIVSGVVGS
-352 QGVVE
+352 QGVPE
-357 KVLKYG
+357 KVLTYG
-363 STNTYGPIAEG
+363 GTNTFGPIAEG

-393 AYNGESSLGNDWAIQ
+393 ASNGEVALGNDWAIQ
-408 ITNNGKIVN
+408 ITNNGQIVN

-432 SFDVFNKLNGSS
+432 SFDVFNRMNGSS

>member
-17 SVVLSKGRRGEMI
+17 SVVLSKGKRGEMI

-105 PFVSAKGSGMIKPAP
+105 PFVTSKGSGMIKPAP
-120 WILSNG
+120 WIVSNG
-126 SLGVCNVGQ
+126 ALGVCNVGK
-135 YLTTSLNVDGVPTS
+135 YLTTEGDADIGPD
-149 PGSLA
+149 SLA
-154 AWKKAFPWIKGGAQ
+154 AWKTAFPWIKGGAQ

-176 ERKILDGISF
+176 KRSILEGISF
-186 NVRKYR
+186 YVRKYR
-192 VVFNSLIDTLPID
+192 VVFKPLIDSLPRNY
-205 SSLGTYSS
+205 SLGHT
-213 GIGWGFYTGLLD
+213 GNGWGFKTDLLD

-234 NNIGDDKVY
+234 SDAGDAKVY
-243 SFNHLYVIDGEQEGD
+243 SFEYLSVIEGEQQGER
-258 PSHIGLV
+258 SHIGLTSDIDFYKPV
-265 PLDRLYIPE
+265 

-280 TQYDDTL
+280 TQYDDTQ
-287 TDPWKHTKSKMYVSS
+287 TDPWKHTQSKMYVSS
-302 EYEDSNDNIATYGKQ
+302 EYEDTNDNIATYGTQK
-317 NRIVSSEYYLDQAEG
+317 RIVSSEYYLDQAEG

-337 DNLTLDEIVSGVVGS
+337 DNVTLDEIVSGVVGS
-352 QGVVE
+352 QGVPE
-357 KVLKYG
+357 KVLTYG
-363 STNTYGPIAEG
+363 GTNTYGPIAEG

-393 AYNGESSLGNDWAIQ
+393 AFNGEAALGNDWAIQ
-408 ITNNGKIVN
+408 ITNNGQIVN

-432 SFDVFNKLNGSS
+432 SFDVFSRLNGSS

>member
-91 LRAIAK
+91 LRAIAT
-97 SEGQATVN
+97 SDGQSTVN

-120 WILSNG
+120 WIVSNG
-126 SLGVCNVGQ
+126 SLGICNVGAQ
-135 YLTTSLNVDGVPTS
+135 LNNHTDLNSLN
-149 PGSLA
+149 
-154 AWKKAFPWIKGGAQ
+154 AWKEKFPWIKGGAQ
-168 LTIVAIIR
+168 LTIVSINQRFSAT
-176 ERKILDGISF
+176 EGF
-186 NVRKYR
+186 TYFVYKYR
-192 VVFNSLIDTLPID
+192 VVFNSLIDRID
-205 SSLGTYSS
+205 PFDGLGSPTNWGY
-213 GIGWGFYTGLLD
+213 GFYIKYLD
-225 LTKCSGGVV
+225 LTKCSGGEDHPA
-234 NNIGDDKVY
+234 GEEGHAY
-243 SFNHLYVIDGEQEGD
+243 TCRELSYVEGEET
-258 PSHIGLV
+258 SSVEFASTI
-265 PLDRLYIPE
+265 RLGKPV

-287 TDPWKHTKSKMYVSS
+287 TDPWKHTQSKMFVSS
-302 EYEDSNDNIATYGKQ
+302 EYQDGNDNIATYGAQ
-317 NRIVSSEYYLDQAEG
+317 SRIVSSEYYLDQAEG
-332 YGDTI
+332 YGDII
-337 DNLTLDEIVSGVVGS
+337 DNVTLDEIVSGVVGS
-352 QGVVE
+352 QGVEE
-357 KVLKYG
+357 KVLTYG
-363 STNTYGPIAEG
+363 GTNTYGPIAEG

-387 KASNVK
+387 KASNVR
-393 AYNGESSLGNDWAIQ
+393 ASNGETALGNDWAIQ
-408 ITNNGKIVN
+408 ITNNGQIVN

-432 SFDVFNKLNGSS
+432 SFDVFNRLNGSS

-450 RCNVSKAN
+450 RCNVSKSN
-458 S
+458 

>member
-54 SATIAGSK
+54 SATIACSK

-69 SFDGIKEGQDNRNE
+69 SFDGIKEGQANRNE

-120 WILSNG
+120 WILSKG
-126 SLGVCNVGQ
+126 SLGVCNVGE
-135 YLTTSLNVDGVPTS
+135 YLTTKVDFEGDTTAS

-154 AWKKAFPWIKGGAQ
+154 AWKASFPWIKGGAQ
-168 LTIVAIIR
+168 LTIVSIIR
-176 ERKILDGISF
+176 KRNILEGISF
-186 NVRKYR
+186 SVSKYR
-192 VVFNSLIDTLPID
+192 VVFKSLIDSLPT
-205 SSLGTYSS
+205 SYKLGAKSPF
-213 GIGWGFYTGLLD
+213 GWGFNTDLLD
-225 LTKCSGGVV
+225 LTKCSGGRVYDT
-234 NNIGDDKVY
+234 GDAKVY
-243 SFNHLYVIDGEQEGD
+243 SCEYLLEDDSD
-258 PSHIGLV
+258 PWHIGFSS
-265 PLDRLYIPE
+265 DTDLYKPV

-280 TQYDDTL
+280 TQYDDRL
-287 TDPWKHTKSKMYVSS
+287 TDPWKHTSSKMFVSPD
-302 EYEDSNDNIATYGKQ
+302 YQDGNDNIATYGAQ

-332 YGDTI
+332 YGDYI
-337 DNLTLDEIVSGVVGS
+337 DKVTLDEIVSGVVGS
-352 QGVVE
+352 QGVPE
-357 KVLKYG
+357 KVLTYG
-363 STNTYGPIAEG
+363 GTNTFGPIAEG

-387 KASNVK
+387 KASNVR
-393 AYNGESSLGNDWAIQ
+393 ASNGENVLGNDWSIV

-432 SFDVFNKLNGSS
+432 SFDVFNRLNSSS

-450 RCNVSKAN
+450 RCNVSKSN
-458 S
+458 

>member
-97 SEGQATVN
+97 SDGQATVN
-105 PFVSAKGSGMIKPAP
+105 PFVSEKGSGMIKPAP

-135 YLTTSLNVDGVPTS
+135 YLTTSIAGIFGPDTFT
-149 PGSLA
+149 
-154 AWKKAFPWIKGGAQ
+154 AWKTAFPWIKGGAQ
-168 LTIVAIIR
+168 LTIVAIIQKR
-176 ERKILDGISF
+176 HIIEGISF
-186 NVRKYR
+186 SVRKYR
-192 VVFNSLIDTLPID
+192 VVFKPLIDSLPND
-205 SSLGTYSS
+205 YKLG
-213 GIGWGFYTGLLD
+213 GNGVGWGFNIDLLD
-225 LTKCSGGVV
+225 LPKCSGGRVSDTG
-234 NNIGDDKVY
+234 NAKVY
-243 SFNHLYVIDGEQEGD
+243 SHEFLSILNGAEEGD

-265 PLDRLYIPE
+265 SNTDLYKPV

-280 TQYDDTL
+280 THYDDTL
-287 TDPWKHTKSKMYVSS
+287 TDPWKHTQSKMFVSS
-302 EYEDSNDNIATYGKQ
+302 EYEDTNDNIATYGAQ
-317 NRIVSSEYYLDQAEG
+317 RRIVSSEYYLDQAEG

-337 DNLTLDEIVSGVVGS
+337 DNVTLDEIVSGVVGS
-352 QGVVE
+352 QGVPE
-357 KVLKYG
+357 KVLTYG
-363 STNTYGPIAEG
+363 GTNNYGPIAEG

-387 KASNVK
+387 KASNVR
-393 AYNGESSLGNDWAIQ
+393 ASNGEAALGNDWAIQ
-408 ITNNGKIVN
+408 ITNNGKIIN

-432 SFDVFNKLNGSS
+432 SFDVFNQLNGSS

-450 RCNVSKAN
+450 RCNVSKSN
-458 S
+458 

>member
-17 SVVLSKGRRGEMI
+17 SVVLSKGKRGEMI

-97 SEGQATVN
+97 SAGQATVN

-126 SLGVCNVGQ
+126 SLGVCHVGE
-135 YLTTSLNVDGVPTS
+135 YLTAEINFDDTTSAG
-149 PGSLA
+149 PGTLA

-168 LTIVAIIR
+168 LTIVSIIR
-176 ERKILDGISF
+176 KRNLSEGISF
-186 NVRKYR
+186 FVRKYR
-192 VVFNSLIDTLPID
+192 VVFKPLIDSLPIITPIG
-205 SSLGTYSS
+205 SKGN
-213 GIGWGFYTGLLD
+213 GWGFYTDLLD

-234 NNIGDDKVY
+234 NDTDSGKVY
-243 SFNHLYVIDGEQEGD
+243 SFEYLDEDNRETWNIGFTSIPHLF
-258 PSHIGLV
+258 
-265 PLDRLYIPE
+265 IPE

-287 TDPWKHTKSKMYVSS
+287 KDPWKHTQSKMYVSS
-302 EYEDSNDNIATYGKQ
+302 KYEDTNDNIATYGAQ
-317 NRIVSSEYYLDQAEG
+317 RRIVSSEYYLDQAEG

-337 DNLTLDEIVSGVVGS
+337 DNVTLDEIVSGVIGS
-352 QGVVE
+352 QGVPE
-357 KVLKYG
+357 KVLTYG
-363 STNTYGPIAEG
+363 GTNTYGPIAEG

-393 AYNGESSLGNDWAIQ
+393 AFNGEASLGNDWAIQ
-408 ITNNGKIVN
+408 ITNDGKIVN

>member
-97 SEGQATVN
+97 SDGQASVN
-105 PFVSAKGSGMIKPAP
+105 PFVSAKGSGMLKPAP

-126 SLGVCNVGQ
+126 SLGVCNVGKD
-135 YLTTSLNVDGVPTS
+135 LTTSFNEGVTFFDS
-149 PGSLA
+149 GSLA
-154 AWKKAFPWIKGGAQ
+154 AWKNAFPWIKGGAQ
-168 LTIVAIIR
+168 LTIVSIIR
-176 ERKILDGISF
+176 QRKILEGISF
-186 NVRKYR
+186 FVRKYR
-192 VVFNSLIDTLPID
+192 VVFKPLIDSLPRD
-205 SSLGTYSS
+205 YSLGEDAN
-213 GIGWGFYTGLLD
+213 GWGFYTDLLD

-234 NNIGDDKVY
+234 TDTGHNSKVY
-243 SFNHLYVIDGEQEGD
+243 SFEYLAQQAGEEIPQNT
-258 PSHIGLV
+258 HIGLV
-265 PLDRLYIPE
+265 PLATLYIPE

-287 TDPWKHTKSKMYVSS
+287 TDPWKHTRSKMYVSS
-302 EYEDSNDNIATYGKQ
+302 EYEDTNDNIATYGSQK
-317 NRIVSSEYYLDQAEG
+317 RIVSSEYYLDQAEG

-337 DNLTLDEIVSGVVGS
+337 DNVTLDEIVSGVVGS
-352 QGVVE
+352 QGVKE
-357 KVLKYG
+357 KVLTYG
-363 STNTYGPIAEG
+363 GTNTYGPIAEG
-374 SPVYF
+374 SPLYF

-387 KASNVK
+387 KASKVK
-393 AYNGESSLGNDWAIQ
+393 ASNGEAALGNDWAIQ
-408 ITNNGKIVN
+408 ITNDGKIVN

-444 VGRAAI
+444 LGRAAI

>member
-91 LRAIAK
+91 LRELAK
-97 SEGQATVN
+97 SEGQASVN

-126 SLGVCNVGQ
+126 SLGVCNVG
-135 YLTTSLNVDGVPTS
+135 VDFTKAVSDGGAGT
-149 PGSLA
+149 LA
-154 AWKKAFPWIKGGAQ
+154 AWKSAFPWIKGGAQ

-176 ERKILDGISF
+176 KRSILEGISF
-186 NVRKYR
+186 IVRKYR
-192 VVFNSLIDTLPID
+192 VVFKSIID
-205 SSLGTYSS
+205 SLPKSTSLGTNYN
-213 GIGWGFYTGLLD
+213 GWGFYTDFLD
-225 LTKCSGGVV
+225 LTKCSGGFLVEA
-234 NNIGDDKVY
+234 GPKVY
-243 SFNHLYVIDGEQEGD
+243 SLEYLHEEEGEQGN
-258 PSHIGLV
+258 PAHIGIISNS
-265 PLDRLYIPE
+265 DLYKPVS
-274 AWAVIG
+274 WAVIG

-287 TDPWKHTKSKMYVSS
+287 TDPWKHTNSKMYVSS
-302 EYEDSNDNIATYGKQ
+302 EYQDTNDNIATYGAQK
-317 NRIVSSEYYLDQAEG
+317 RIVSSEYYLDQAEG

-337 DNLTLDEIVSGVVGS
+337 DNLTLDQIVSGVVGS
-352 QGVVE
+352 QGVEE
-357 KVLKYG
+357 KVLTYSG
-363 STNTYGPIAEG
+363 TNTYGPIAEG

-393 AYNGESSLGNDWAIQ
+393 ASNGESVLGNDWAIQ
-408 ITNNGKIVN
+408 ITNNGKIIN

-432 SFDVFNKLNGSS
+432 SFDVFNHLNGSS

-450 RCNVSKAN
+450 RCNVSKSN
-458 S
+458 

>member
-17 SVVLSKGRRGEMI
+17 SVVLSKGKRGEMI

-83 FVRLNTNA
+83 FVRLNTNV
-91 LRAIAK
+91 LREIAK
-97 SEGQATVN
+97 SDGQASVN

-120 WILSNG
+120 WILSKG
-126 SLGVCNVGQ
+126 SLGVCNVGE
-135 YLTTSLNVDGVPTS
+135 YLTKAVSTDGA
-149 PGSLA
+149 GSLA
-154 AWKKAFPWIKGGAQ
+154 AWKASFPWIKGGAQ

-176 ERKILDGISF
+176 KRNLIEGISF
-186 NVRKYR
+186 IVRKYR
-192 VVFNSLIDTLPID
+192 VVFKPLIDSLPKSTI
-205 SSLGTYSS
+205 LGENYS
-213 GIGWGFYTGLLD
+213 GWGFYTDLLD
-225 LTKCSGGVV
+225 LPKCSGGVA
-234 NNIGDDKVY
+234 IEAGPKVY
-243 SFNHLYVIDGEQEGD
+243 SFDYLHEEESGEHAG
-258 PSHIGLV
+258 HIGLEG
-265 PLDRLYIPE
+265 DGRLFIPE

-280 TQYDDTL
+280 TQYDDSL
-287 TDPWKHTKSKMYVSS
+287 TDPWKHTSSKMFVSPD
-302 EYEDSNDNIATYGKQ
+302 YQDGNDNIATYGAQ
-317 NRIVSSEYYLDQAEG
+317 RRIVSSEYYLDQAEG

-337 DNLTLDEIVSGVVGS
+337 DNVTLDEIVSGVVGS
-352 QGVVE
+352 QGVNE
-357 KVLKYG
+357 AMLTYG
-363 STNTYGPIAEG
+363 KTNTYGPIAEG

-393 AYNGESSLGNDWAIQ
+393 ASNGEAALGNDWAIQ
-408 ITNNGKIVN
+408 ITNNGQIVN

-432 SFDVFNKLNGSS
+432 SFDVFNRLNGSS

>member
-91 LRAIAK
+91 LRALAK
-97 SEGQATVN
+97 SDGQASVN

-120 WILSNG
+120 WIVSNG
-126 SLGVCNVGQ
+126 SLGVCNVGK
-135 YLTTSLNVDGVPTS
+135 YLTTSLTIQGAKLDPST
-149 PGSLA
+149 LA
-154 AWKKAFPWIKGGAQ
+154 AWKSAFPWLKGGAQ
-168 LTIVAIIR
+168 LTIVSIIR
-176 ERKILDGISF
+176 QRNLIEGISF
-186 NVRKYR
+186 FVRKYR
-192 VVFNSLIDTLPID
+192 VVFKSIID
-205 SSLGTYSS
+205 SLPSS
-213 GIGWGFYTGLLD
+213 YTIGLTGNGWGFFTDLLD
-225 LTKCSGGVV
+225 LTKCSGGAVSDSRD
-234 NNIGDDKVY
+234 GKVY
-243 SFNHLYVIDGEQEGD
+243 SFEYLASENGDEEGD

-265 PLDRLYIPE
+265 PQAHLYIPE

-287 TDPWKHTKSKMYVSS
+287 PDPWKHTSSKMFVSPD
-302 EYEDSNDNIATYGKQ
+302 YQDADDNIATYGAQ
-317 NRIVSSEYYLDQAEG
+317 RRIVSSEYYLDQAEG

-337 DNLTLDEIVSGVVGS
+337 DNVTLDEIVSGVVGS
-352 QGVVE
+352 QGVQE
-357 KVLKYG
+357 QVLKYG
-363 STNTYGPIAEG
+363 GTNTYGPIAEG
-374 SPVYF
+374 SPMYF

-393 AYNGESSLGNDWAIQ
+393 ASNGEAALGNDWAIQ
-408 ITNNGKIVN
+408 ITNNGQIVN

-432 SFDVFNKLNGSS
+432 SFDVFNRLNGSS

>member
-17 SVVLSKGRRGEMI
+17 SVVLSKGQRGEMI

-91 LRAIAK
+91 LRALAK

-126 SLGVCNVGQ
+126 SLGVCNVGE
-135 YLTTSLNVDGVPTS
+135 YLTTSFTIEGLEVEA
-149 PGSLA
+149 GSLA

-168 LTIVAIIR
+168 LTIVSIIR
-176 ERKILDGISF
+176 KRNQPVGVSYF
-186 NVRKYR
+186 VRKYR
-192 VVFNSLIDTLPID
+192 VVFNSLIDSLPQ
-205 SSLGTYSS
+205 SSIIGDNLGR
-213 GIGWGFYTGLLD
+213 GWGFYTELLD
-225 LTKCSGGVV
+225 FTKCSGGFVV
-234 NNIGDDKVY
+234 NNGSKKVY
-243 SFNHLYVIDGEQEGD
+243 TLEYLAFLDGDKEGD
-258 PSHIGLV
+258 PTHIGLTSDDKFHKPV
-265 PLDRLYIPE
+265 

-287 TDPWKHTKSKMYVSS
+287 TDPWKHTSSKMFVSS
-302 EYEDSNDNIATYGKQ
+302 EYQDSNDNIATYGAQK
-317 NRIVSSEYYLDQAEG
+317 RIVSSEYYLDQAEG
-332 YGDTI
+332 YGDRI
-337 DNLTLDEIVSGVVGS
+337 DNVTLDQIVSGVVGS
-352 QGVVE
+352 QGVEE
-357 KVLKYG
+357 KVLTYG
-363 STNTYGPIAEG
+363 GTNTYGPIAEG

-393 AYNGESSLGNDWAIQ
+393 ASNGEAALGNDWAIQ
-408 ITNNGKIVN
+408 ISNNGKIVN

-432 SFDVFNKLNGSS
+432 SFDVFNTLNGSS

-450 RCNVSKAN
+450 RCNVSKSN
-458 S
+458 

>member
-69 SFDGIKEGQDNRNE
+69 SFDGIKEGQANRNE

-126 SLGVCNVGQ
+126 SLGVCNVGVD
-135 YLTTSLNVDGVPTS
+135 LTTDATVDGLPFIDARS
-149 PGSLA
+149 FA
-154 AWKKAFPWIKGGAQ
+154 AWKAAFPWIKGGAQ
-168 LTIVAIIR
+168 LTIVSIIR
-176 ERKILDGISF
+176 KRNINTGVSF
-186 NVRKYR
+186 FVRKYR
-192 VVFNSLIDTLPID
+192 VVFKSLIDSLPGNYV
-205 SSLGTYSS
+205 LGDT
-213 GIGWGFYTGLLD
+213 GNGWGFYTDLLD

-234 NNIGDDKVY
+234 SDNGDAKVY
-243 SFNHLYVIDGEQEGD
+243 SFQYLARQEGEEGK
-258 PSHIGLV
+258 PAHIGLFSDDKFV
-265 PLDRLYIPE
+265 KPV

-287 TDPWKHTKSKMYVSS
+287 TDPWKHTSSKMYVSS
-302 EYEDSNDNIATYGKQ
+302 EYQDTNDNIATYGSQK
-317 NRIVSSEYYLDQAEG
+317 RIVSSEYYLDQAEG

-337 DNLTLDEIVSGVVGS
+337 DNVTLDEIVSGVVGS
-352 QGVVE
+352 QGVNE
-357 KVLKYG
+357 QILTYG
-363 STNTYGPIAEG
+363 KTNTYGPIAEG
-374 SPVYF
+374 APVYF

-393 AYNGESSLGNDWAIQ
+393 ASNGEAALGNDWAIQ

-432 SFDVFNKLNGSS
+432 SFDVFNRLNSSS

-450 RCNVSKAN
+450 RCNVSKSN
-458 S
+458 

>member
-97 SEGQATVN
+97 SDGQASVN

-126 SLGVCNVGQ
+126 SLGVCNVGE
-135 YLTTSLNVDGVPTS
+135 YLTTSTEEYGEDT
-149 PGSLA
+149 LA
-154 AWKKAFPWIKGGAQ
+154 AWKASFPWIKGGAQ
-168 LTIVAIIR
+168 LTIVSIIR
-176 ERKILDGISF
+176 KRNLIDGISF
-186 NVRKYR
+186 YVRKYR
-192 VVFNSLIDTLPID
+192 VVFNSLIDSLPANTSIGD
-205 SSLGTYSS
+205 VGT
-213 GIGWGFYTGLLD
+213 GWGFHTSLLD
-225 LTKCSGGVV
+225 LSKCSGGK
-234 NNIGDDKVY
+234 ISKLEDGDVY
-243 SFNHLYVIDGEQEGD
+243 SFDFLAFIDGHKEGD
-258 PSHIGLV
+258 PTHLGLV
-265 PLDRLYIPE
+265 PDSHLYIPE

-287 TDPWKHTKSKMYVSS
+287 TDPWKHTSSKMFVSS
-302 EYEDSNDNIATYGKQ
+302 EYQDGNDNIATYGSQK
-317 NRIVSSEYYLDQAEG
+317 RIVSSEYYLDQAEG
-332 YGDTI
+332 YGDYI
-337 DNLTLDEIVSGVVGS
+337 DNVTLEEIVSGVVGS
-352 QGVVE
+352 QGVTE
-357 KVLKYG
+357 KILKYG

-393 AYNGESSLGNDWAIQ
+393 AFNGEAALGNDWAIQ
-408 ITNNGKIVN
+408 ITNDGKIVN

-424 TASFQANI
+424 TASFQANM

>member
-35 PQVLNPKSSS
+35 PQVLNPKSGS

-91 LRAIAK
+91 FRAIAK
-97 SEGQATVN
+97 SEGQASVN

-126 SLGVCNVGQ
+126 SLGICNVGE
-135 YLTTSLNVDGVPTS
+135 YLTSSVSDLY
-149 PGSLA
+149 GSDSIG
-154 AWKKAFPWIKGGAQ
+154 AWKAAFPWIKAGAQ
-168 LTIVAIIR
+168 LTIVSIIR
-176 ERKILDGISF
+176 KRKPQPVGSSF
-186 NVRKYR
+186 FVRKYR
-192 VVFNSLIDTLPID
+192 VVFNSLIDSLPLD
-205 SSLGTYSS
+205 YT
-213 GIGWGFYTGLLD
+213 IGNDGVNWGFYTDVLD
-225 LTKCSGGVV
+225 LPKCS
-234 NNIGDDKVY
+234 
-243 SFNHLYVIDGEQEGD
+243 DGILFETEENLKSYECDFLHYIAPEKEGD
-258 PSHIGLV
+258 PSHIGLNSDDKLEKPV
-265 PLDRLYIPE
+265 
-274 AWAVIG
+274 AWGVIG

-287 TDPWKHTKSKMYVSS
+287 TDPWKHTQSKMFVSP
-302 EYEDSNDNIATYGKQ
+302 EYQDVNDNIATYGAQK
-317 NRIVSSEYYLDQAEG
+317 RIVSSEYYLDQAEG

-337 DNLTLDEIVSGVVGS
+337 DNVTLDEIVSGVVGS
-352 QGVVE
+352 QGVPE
-357 KVLKYG
+357 KVLTYG
-363 STNTYGPIAEG
+363 GTNTYGPIAEG

-393 AYNGESSLGNDWAIQ
+393 ASNGENVLGNDWAIQ

-432 SFDVFNKLNGSS
+432 SFDVFNLQNGSS

>member
-69 SFDGIKEGQDNRNE
+69 SFDGIKEGQANRNE

-126 SLGVCNVGQ
+126 SLGVCNVGE
-135 YLTTSLNVDGVPTS
+135 YLTTSIDDNIGS
-149 PGSLA
+149 GSLA
-154 AWKKAFPWIKGGAQ
+154 AWKTAFPWIKGGAQ
-168 LTIVAIIR
+168 LTIVSIIR
-176 ERKILDGISF
+176 KRNINTGVSF
-186 NVRKYR
+186 FVRKYR
-192 VVFNSLIDTLPID
+192 VVFKPLIDSLHRD
-205 SSLGTYSS
+205 DSLGDT
-213 GIGWGFYTGLLD
+213 GNGWGFYTDLLD

-234 NNIGDDKVY
+234 YDTGDNKVY
-243 SFNHLYVIDGEQEGD
+243 SFEYLGWQDGN
-258 PSHIGLV
+258 PSHIGLISDDKFV
-265 PLDRLYIPE
+265 KPV

-287 TDPWKHTKSKMYVSS
+287 TDPWKHTSSKMFVSS
-302 EYEDSNDNIATYGKQ
+302 EYQDTNDNIATYGSQK
-317 NRIVSSEYYLDQAEG
+317 RIVSSEYYLDQAEG

-337 DNLTLDEIVSGVVGS
+337 DNVTLDEIVSGVVGS
-352 QGVVE
+352 QGVNE
-357 KVLKYG
+357 QILTYG
-363 STNTYGPIAEG
+363 KTNTYGPIAEG
-374 SPVYF
+374 APVYF

-393 AYNGESSLGNDWAIQ
+393 ASNGEAALGNDWAIQ

-432 SFDVFNKLNGSS
+432 SFDVFNSLNSSS

-450 RCNVSKAN
+450 RCNVSKSN
-458 S
+458 